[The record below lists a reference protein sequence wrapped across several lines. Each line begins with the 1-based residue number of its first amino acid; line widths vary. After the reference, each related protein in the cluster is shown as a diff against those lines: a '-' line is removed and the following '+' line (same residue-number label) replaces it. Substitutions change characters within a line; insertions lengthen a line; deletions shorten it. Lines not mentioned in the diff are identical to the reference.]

1 MNPRNLA
8 LITRTVGL
16 LAAMLLT
23 SPLLAQQMVDE
34 QRDMNAD
41 GRFKL
46 SLVSGDVVVEGWDQ
60 NRFQLSGKL
69 GHEDDELSIDGDA
82 GNWKVKIEPHQDR
95 GWFGGNS
102 GRKSTELKL
111 MLPHTVIASL
121 ASVSGDFDISG
132 LTGESLAVTTVS
144 GDIQGNSAARELRL
158 KTVSGDVDFSGSD
171 SMLELNT
178 VSGDSHLESMHGRIR
193 VETVSGDVQLQATAV
208 SDLNA
213 QTVSGDM
220 DFEFDLADNAR
231 LKFNAHSGNIELNL
245 PTDSAFDLDS
255 SSFSGDVYNDFDVTG
270 GGNSRIDANTFS
282 GDLRIRKR

>member
-1 MNPRNLA
+1 MNERNLA
-8 LITRTVGL
+8 LTTRTVGL

-23 SPLLAQQMVDE
+23 PPLLAQQKIDE

-60 NRFQLSGKL
+60 NRFQLSGTL

-82 GNWKVKIEPHQDR
+82 DNWTVKIEPHQDR
-95 GWFGGNS
+95 GWFGGS
-102 GRKSTELKL
+102 SSRKNTQLKL
-111 MLPHTVIASL
+111 MLPLTAMASL
-121 ASVSGDFDISG
+121 ASVSGDFEISG

-144 GDIQGNSAARELRL
+144 GDIQGSSAAQELRL

-193 VETVSGDVQLQATAV
+193 VESVSGDVQLRATAV

-220 DFEFDLADNAR
+220 EFEFDLADNAR
-231 LKFNAHSGNIELNL
+231 LKINAHSGNIVLNL
-245 PTDSAFDLDS
+245 PRGSAFELDS
-255 SSFSGDVYNDFDVTG
+255 NSFSGDVYNDFDVDD
-270 GGNSRIDANTFS
+270 GGNARIDANTFS